1 MATASRPSTTGTG
14 ANRAT
19 RRASTKKS
27 TSTAAKST
35 TAKKAAPKKPT
46 VSVEDV
52 VEEEAPQ
59 SEAHATLADIDAEV
73 AEIPDHPPFV
83 FDTVGNGNE
92 EDCVVIGSPGDVPY
106 AIASSSSLDAVF
118 SYAMSDEDW
127 NKFINADLTTAQA
140 GLVFVKWRQHYGM
153 GSQGE

>member
-1 MATASRPSTTGTG
+1 MATASRPSAAGTG

-27 TSTAAKST
+27 TAAKPA
-35 TAKKAAPKKPT
+35 AKKAAPKKPT

-52 VEEEAPQ
+52 VEPEEHA
-59 SEAHATLADIDAEV
+59 SAAHATLADIDAEV
-73 AEIPDHPPFV
+73 AEIPDLPPFV
-83 FDTVGNGNE
+83 FDTVGDGNE
-92 EDCVVIGSPGDVPY
+92 EDFVTIGSPGDVPY
-106 AIASSSSLDAVF
+106 AIASSNSLDAVF

-127 NKFINADLTTAQA
+127 GKFIDADLTTAQA
-140 GLVFVKWRQHYGM
+140 GLVFIKWRQHYGM